1 MMRVLIVED
10 ELPAQRLLARYLAE
24 IMPSAVIVGVLQ
36 SVKESVDWFRNNEH
50 PDIIFM
56 DVQLSD
62 GLCFNI
68 FEYVKPDSFIIFTT
82 AYNQYAIQAF
92 KANAIDYLLKPIQKE
107 HIRSAIQK
115 VNEQS
120 RLYQKLN
127 LQDLD
132 VQKIVEILKESR
144 HHYRE
149 RFMVKDVNGWYKLD
163 VDDIAIFYIDSK
175 NTIAVDFKN
184 NKHVLDFN
192 LNQIMEGLNPR
203 SFFRTNRQTIVNIQ
217 AIQKIEPWFNGKLLV
232 KTSPKHRE
240 KVIVVREKAALF
252 RAWFSDSQEFV

>member
-1 MMRVLIVED
+1 MRILIVED
-10 ELPAQRLLARYLAE
+10 ELPAQRLLARYLVE
-24 IMPSAVIVGVLQ
+24 VIPSATIIGVLQ
-36 SVKESVDWFRNNEH
+36 SVKETVEWLRSNEH

-68 FEYVKPDSFIIFTT
+68 FEHIKPDSFVIFTT

-107 HIRSAIQK
+107 HIRAAITK

-127 LQDLD
+127 MQDFD
-132 VQKIVEILKESR
+132 VQKFMEILKESR

-149 RFMVKDVNGWYKLD
+149 RFMVKEPDGWSKLN
-163 VDDIAIFYIDSK
+163 VDDIAFFYLDNK
-175 NTIAVDFKN
+175 NTVAVDFKSN
-184 NKHVLDFN
+184 RHVLDFN
-192 LNQIMEGLNPR
+192 LNQIMESLNPR

-232 KTSPKHRE
+232 KTTPRHRE

-252 RAWFSDSQEFV
+252 RAWFNDF